1 MSKKY
6 DVLVIGELNVD
17 ILLNNIDDFPEMGKE
32 KLARSMDTVLGS
44 SSAIFASNLSS
55 LGKRVAFLGKIGNDV
70 YGNIILCSLEQSGVD
85 ISPIIKSDEYSTG
98 ATVILN
104 YGNDRAMITYPGAME
119 YLTVD
124 EVSSELL
131 SQAGHLHFSSYFL
144 QPGIKDSLGLLF
156 KRAKELGLSTS
167 LDPQW
172 DPREEWDF
180 NLSAVLPQVDVF
192 LPNLKEMLNI
202 TGENTLK
209 RAVAKLKDLV
219 NQLIVKNGSKGSIGW
234 TNGIMHEAKPFINN
248 QVVDAIGAGDSFNA
262 GYIKKFI
269 EGHSLETCLKFGNLM
284 GAISTTGAGGT
295 GAFKDYQ
302 SIMELA
308 GRRFNYFE

>member
-17 ILLNNIDDFPEMGKE
+17 ILLNNIDDFPEIGKE
-32 KLARSMDTVLGS
+32 KLARSMNTVLGS

-55 LGKRVAFLGKIGNDV
+55 LGKRVAFLGKIGNDL
-70 YGNIILCSLEQSGVD
+70 YGNIILCSLDRSGVD
-85 ISPIIKSDEYSTG
+85 ISPIIKSDQYTTG
-98 ATVILN
+98 ATVVLN
-104 YGNDRAMITYPGAME
+104 YGDDRAMITYPGAME
-119 YLTVD
+119 HLTAD

-131 SQAGHLHFSSYFL
+131 SQAGHVHFSSYFL
-144 QPGIKDSLGLLF
+144 QPGIKDGLGPLF
-156 KRAKELGLSTS
+156 KRARDLGLSTS

-180 NLSAVLPQVDVF
+180 NLAEVLPHVDVF
-192 LPNLKEMLNI
+192 LPNLMELLNI
-202 TGENTLK
+202 SGEKNLN
-209 RAVAKLKDLV
+209 RAVVKLKDLV
-219 NQLIVKNGSKGSIGW
+219 KQLVVKNGNKGSIGW
-234 TNGIMHEAKPFINN
+234 TEGIMHEAKPFINN

-269 EGHSLETCLKFGNLM
+269 EGHSLEACLKFGNLM
-284 GAISTTGAGGT
+284 GAISTTGTGGT

-308 GRRFNYFE
+308 TGRFNYFG